1 MCPTRGNRALIAGV
15 GIGIGVGIDDRLRT
29 YPDAEARRPVTSG
42 ADIDCDTDPNPGTR
56 NSG

>member
-1 MCPTRGNRALIAGV
+1 MCPTRGNRALIA

-42 ADIDCDTDPNPGTR
+42 ADIDCDTDPNPDTW